1 MILPSLFCH
10 LASQVTKSSSADALE
25 SLRRVVIG
33 NEPLVAKVAA
43 ATAFERSPT
52 SGLKGT
58 FVTLLA
64 LTQICLQEELAAS
77 GSEERS

>member
-1 MILPSLFCH
+1 LILPSLFCH
-10 LASQVTKSSSADALE
+10 LASQVTKSSSADALD

-33 NEPLVAKVAA
+33 NEPLAAKVAA
-43 ATAFERSPT
+43 AAAFETLPT

-64 LTQICLQEELAAS
+64 LIQICLQEELAAS